1 MSSELGEAAARTE
14 TATESI
20 EDSAEDLSS
29 ELGEAATESEL
40 ATESIESSA
49 EEMTSEL
56 GQAAAKTEAA
66 TESIEDSAEEM
77 SSGLAQAAAKT
88 EAATESIESSL
99 RDLPSGQRL
108 NQLGEQAERAG
119 RDMTEAGQRVAMA
132 GGAMLAPIAGAVT
145 QAGRFEKAMV
155 EVQKVT
161 DETIAENLAGPIE
174 DLSTRIPRASTEL
187 AGLAADAAR
196 FGVQGQKNILA
207 FTESTAKM
215 ATATDLSTEEAG
227 TAFAKL
233 ATLTDTPIPKVK
245 NLGSSINALSNNM
258 ATSSQEI
265 VDSMLRS
272 SQALDNLGLS
282 ATEMPAIS
290 AALNEV
296 SESSERAGTR
306 LKRFAQELLNPDKV
320 QDVASALGMTASQFT
335 QMREESPVDL
345 IRQMATSFNE
355 GGQQADQLRSVL
367 SSVSRQ
373 TLSGL
378 AANIDNLDTALGRS
392 ANQFEKN
399 TSLTQEF
406 EAATETLFSQITLLW
421 NRTKQFARL
430 VGAELLPTITS
441 AARSVSDFL
450 GPINE
455 WVQAN
460 PELTKQL
467 ALVTVGVG
475 GLLTVVGGGLAV
487 LGFFAQGIGAGAS
500 ALGTMSSFLAP
511 GGTLLSGLGT
521 LIGYITAVGSALSGL
536 ITGLGALVGGGLFTG
551 LGILAAIGT
560 AIFIAWDPLTDFFGG
575 LFQGILDGLQ
585 PLISAF
591 GGFFDALKPLGSIL
605 LSVGKWLVGLVTS
618 AKAGASELSGFAT
631 AGRVLGNVL
640 TQFVVTP
647 LRFVV
652 TGLTAGIRF
661 LNNFV
666 GGIAKAVS
674 ALSQGNFANAGL
686 ALWNGIKNGFTAAL
700 SEMGSFFLDAGVSL
714 VESFVGGITSEEARQ
729 KIVSGFKDVLSSAR
743 EFLPFSPAK
752 RGPLSDLDK
761 TGPAMMSTIAE
772 GLDGSPLQKRLDA
785 VLQGIDGRALTLGI
799 QPDVEI
805 PELPQ
810 LDRQVGIQGEGEG
823 RGQTLGPVPT
833 PDVEEQTASIRP
845 QVEGSPPVPT
855 VPDQTVSILPELRKE
870 VPTPTARTVGI
881 HPVMRGGLPQLPERR
896 LRVRPEMEGEIPTPS
911 PVRTSEAA
919 EQVAR
924 QEIEMP
930 DRRRDSRQ
938 RKEPSEP
945 RPVQMTVNVEN
956 NVTVNGE
963 GDADEVQ
970 QAVQDGSD
978 DVVRKVKRALEE
990 EKRTGF

>member
-29 ELGEAATESEL
+29 ELGEAATDSEL

-49 EEMTSEL
+49 QDMSSEL
-56 GQAAAKTEAA
+56 G
-66 TESIEDSAEEM
+66 
-77 SSGLAQAAAKT
+77 QAAAKT

-119 RDMTEAGQRVAMA
+119 RNMTEAGQRIATA

-145 QAGRFEKAMV
+145 QAGRFEEAMV

-161 DETIAENLAGPIE
+161 DETTAENLAGPIE
-174 DLSTRIPRASTEL
+174 EMSTRIPRASTEL
-187 AGLAADAAR
+187 ASLAADAAR
-196 FGVQGQKNILA
+196 FGVQGEKNILA

-233 ATLTDTPIPKVK
+233 ATLTDTPIPKVE

-306 LKRFAQELLNPDKV
+306 LKRFAQELLNPDKA
-320 QDVASALGMTASQFT
+320 QNIASALGMTAGQFT
-335 QMREESPVDL
+335 QMREESPVEL

-378 AANIDNLDTALGRS
+378 AANIDNLDSALGRS
-392 ANQFEKN
+392 AEQFEEN
-399 TSLTQEF
+399 TSLTREF
-406 EAATETLFSQITLLW
+406 EAATETLFNQLTLLW
-421 NRTKQFARL
+421 NRTKRFARL
-430 VGAELLPTITS
+430 VGAELLPAVTS
-441 AARSVSDFL
+441 AARSVSNFL
-450 GPINE
+450 EPVNE

-467 ALVTVGVG
+467 ALVTVAVG
-475 GLLTVVGGGLAV
+475 GLLTVIGGGLAV
-487 LGFFAQGIGAGAS
+487 LGFFAQGIGAGIS
-500 ALGTMSSFLAP
+500 ALGTMAEFFTSGSA
-511 GGTLLSGLGT
+511 LLSGLKSFT
-521 LIGYITAVGSALSGL
+521 ASITTAGGALSGL
-536 ITGLGALVGGGLFTG
+536 ITGLGALVGGGLLTG

-560 AIFIAWDPLTDFFGG
+560 AIFKVWRPLAAF
-575 LFQGILDGLQ
+575 FQGFFEGFAQELQ
-585 PLISAF
+585 PVLRPLRFLWSRVTLL
-591 GGFFDALKPLGSIL
+591 GDALMRL
-605 LSVGKWLVGLVTS
+605 LSPIGQSV
-618 AKAGASELSGFAT
+618 SEFEGMMT
-631 AGRVLGNVL
+631 AGRDLGSLLGWLVSGVLVRMIETIATGVRAFENIISTVNETVSAIANGNWLEAGKAIISGIAEGIQTVAPRL
-640 TQFVVTP
+640 WDTMK
-647 LRFVV
+647 
-652 TGLTAGIRF
+652 GIASGIR
-661 LNNFV
+661 
-666 GGIAKAVS
+666 
-674 ALSQGNFANAGL
+674 
-686 ALWNGIKNGFTAAL
+686 
-700 SEMGSFFLDAGVSL
+700 D
-714 VESFVGGITSEEARQ
+714 
-729 KIVSGFKDVLSSAR
+729 
-743 EFLPFSPAK
+743 FLPFSPAK
-752 RGPLSDLDK
+752 RGPLSDLDE
-761 TGPAMMSTIAE
+761 TGPAMISTIAQ
-772 GLDGSPLQKRLDA
+772 GLDGSPLQQRLDA
-785 VLQGIDGRALTLGI
+785 VLQGVDGRALTLGLR
-799 QPDVEI
+799 PDVEV

-810 LDRQVGIQGEGEG
+810 
-823 RGQTLGPVPT
+823 
-833 PDVEEQTASIRP
+833 
-845 QVEGSPPVPT
+845 VEG
-855 VPDQTVSILPELRKE
+855 Q
-870 VPTPTARTVGI
+870 
-881 HPVMRGGLPQLPERR
+881 
-896 LRVRPEMEGEIPTPS
+896 IPTPS
-911 PVRTSEAA
+911 PMRTSEAA

-930 DRRRDSRQ
+930 ERSGRPRR
-938 RKEPSEP
+938 EP
-945 RPVQMTVNVEN
+945 RSKPRPIQ
-956 NVTVNGE
+956 VTVNNE
-963 GDADEVQ
+963 TEVTMQGDADPGEVQ
-970 QAVQDGSD
+970 QAVQEGSD